1 MWLAKRA
8 GRKQGAVVVVDDET
22 GGGDKGGTLVL
33 EWGNGREREGAA

>member
-8 GRKQGAVVVVDDET
+8 GRRQRAVVVVDDET
-22 GGGDKGGTLVL
+22 AGEDKGGTLVL